1 MDPMEMLIWIH
12 GNSKCLINSGKSLS
26 AVKSCTSYNQT
37 FTSFTIE
44 CYLSNNNNNN
54 NNNNELFLFEVF
66 DAHSMETVS
75 NISSSSPRVTLTGL
89 PSSADFIIHV
99 LAVGG
104 GGGGG
109 GQQQP
114 YITEAFTLRTG
125 EKQVAASIGLE
136 SRNPIG

>member
-1 MDPMEMLIWIH
+1 VTPLFPFPT
-12 GNSKCLINSGKSLS
+12 GKSLS
-26 AVKSCTSYNQT
+26 LIKSCTSYNQT
-37 FTSFTIE
+37 FTSFTVE
-44 CYLSNNNNNN
+44 CYLVDRSTAATYSSNTI
-54 NNNNELFLFEVF
+54 FLFEVF

-99 LAVGG
+99 LALNGG
-104 GGGGG
+104 GGGGDDRG
-109 GQQQP
+109 GHQP

-136 SRNPIG
+136 SRNPMG

>member
-1 MDPMEMLIWIH
+1 M
-12 GNSKCLINSGKSLS
+12 CAGKSLTWI
-26 AVKSCTSYNQT
+26 KSCTSYNQT

-44 CYLSNNNNNN
+44 CFLVDKSTTSATTNSNSNV
-54 NNNNELFLFEVF
+54 FLFEVF
-66 DAHSMETVS
+66 DAHSMATVS
-75 NISSSSPRVTLTGL
+75 NITSSSPRVTLTGL

-99 LAVGG
+99 IAVGG
-104 GGGGG
+104 GGGAAGG
-109 GQQQP
+109 HQP

>member
-1 MDPMEMLIWIH
+1 M
-12 GNSKCLINSGKSLS
+12 CAGKSLTWI
-26 AVKSCTSYNQT
+26 KSCTSYNQT

-44 CYLSNNNNNN
+44 CFLVDKSTTSATSINSNSNV
-54 NNNNELFLFEVF
+54 FLFEVF
-66 DAHSMETVS
+66 DAHSMATVS
-75 NISSSSPRVTLTGL
+75 NITSSSPRVTLTGL

-104 GGGGG
+104 GGGAAGG
-109 GQQQP
+109 HQP

>member
-1 MDPMEMLIWIH
+1 M
-12 GNSKCLINSGKSLS
+12 CAGKSLTWI
-26 AVKSCTSYNQT
+26 KSCTSYNQT

-44 CYLSNNNNNN
+44 CFLVDKSTTSATSTNSNSNSNV
-54 NNNNELFLFEVF
+54 FLFEVF
-66 DAHSMETVS
+66 DAHSMATVS
-75 NISSSSPRVTLTGL
+75 NITSSSPRVTLTGL

-104 GGGGG
+104 VGGAAGGH
-109 GQQQP
+109 QP

>member
-1 MDPMEMLIWIH
+1 M
-12 GNSKCLINSGKSLS
+12 CAGKSLTWI
-26 AVKSCTSYNQT
+26 KSCTSYNQT

-44 CYLSNNNNNN
+44 CFLVDNSATSTNINSNSNV
-54 NNNNELFLFEVF
+54 FLFEVF
-66 DAHSMETVS
+66 DAHSMATVS
-75 NISSSSPRVTLTGL
+75 NITSSSPRVTLTGL

-104 GGGGG
+104 GGGAAGG
-109 GQQQP
+109 HQP

>member
-1 MDPMEMLIWIH
+1 MTWI
-12 GNSKCLINSGKSLS
+12 
-26 AVKSCTSYNQT
+26 KSCTSYNQT

-44 CYLSNNNNNN
+44 CFLVDKSTSSATSAITNSNSNV
-54 NNNNELFLFEVF
+54 FLFEVF
-66 DAHSMETVS
+66 DAHSMATVS
-75 NISSSSPRVTLTGL
+75 NITSSSPRVTLTGL

-104 GGGGG
+104 GGGAAGG
-109 GQQQP
+109 HQP

>member
-1 MDPMEMLIWIH
+1 
-12 GNSKCLINSGKSLS
+12 
-26 AVKSCTSYNQT
+26 
-37 FTSFTIE
+37 
-44 CYLSNNNNNN
+44 
-54 NNNNELFLFEVF
+54 
-66 DAHSMETVS
+66 METVS

-109 GQQQP
+109 GGGQQQP